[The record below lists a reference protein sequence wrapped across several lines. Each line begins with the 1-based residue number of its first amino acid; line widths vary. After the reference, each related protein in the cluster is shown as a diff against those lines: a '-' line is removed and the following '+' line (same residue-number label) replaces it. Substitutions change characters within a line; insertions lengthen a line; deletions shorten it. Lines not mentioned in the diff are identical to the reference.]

1 MGRRE
6 SKYCEKCGC
15 YVPEGETACVSCGY
29 DPTSKF
35 APISKPSSEL
45 TIDDFDELIGTYS
58 RYRTVEHKEVK
69 RIPRRPDPLAA
80 MYARDPWAIAQ
91 YHTPL
96 PVDYAQLVNVAPKV
110 RQRTLDE
117 VLDELKIEDRYE
129 QSARAMSQ
137 IFCSTAQA
145 SEAFTQL
152 VRDHQDAQKQVML
165 HEFLWAKGGKDN
177 QAIVAF
183 SNCVKYNMD
192 RNCIGNC
199 DYCYLEKEDKDIY
212 TNSIF
217 RTYRCKKYPHFLGR
231 VEKQNG
237 Q

>member
-15 YVPEGETACVSCGY
+15 YIPEGETVCVSCGY
-29 DPTSKF
+29 DPT
-35 APISKPSSEL
+35 PKPA
-45 TIDDFDELIGTYS
+45 
-58 RYRTVEHKEVK
+58 
-69 RIPRRPDPLAA
+69 RRPDPLAD

-117 VLDELKIEDRYE
+117 VLDKLEKESVYE
-129 QSARAMSQ
+129 QLAQAMNQTS
-137 IFCSTAQA
+137 CSTAQA
-145 SEAFTQL
+145 SEAFTQFA
-152 VRDHQDAQKQVML
+152 RDHRDAQKQVML
-165 HEFLWAKGGKDN
+165 HDILWAKGGKGN
-177 QAIVAF
+177 SSIITTP
-183 SNCVKYNMD
+183 NCIKNNMD
-192 RNCIGNC
+192 KNCLELC
-199 DYCYLEKEDKDIY
+199 EYCYLENEDRDIY
-212 TNSIF
+212 TNSIL
-217 RTYRCKKYPHFLGR
+217 RTYKCKKNPHFSGR